1 MIRAAIMAVI
11 LPFYVSQTISVAD
24 VPEIREEPAQIQ
36 QEEIAEPSME
46 YVGDYRVTAY
56 AYYEG
61 GTENYYTASGATP
74 VPYYTVATGDEFDF
88 GTVLYIEGIGEVQ
101 VQDRGGFGPGIIDL
115 HIGYDSMDSFEDTTR
130 AVYVVHY

>member
-24 VPEIREEPAQIQ
+24 VPEIREEQVEIQ

-46 YVGDYRVTAY
+46 YAGDYRVTAY

-61 GTENYYTASGATP
+61 GGENYYTAGGWEP
-74 VPYYTVATGDEFDF
+74 VPYYTVATGDEFDL
-88 GTVLYIEGIGEVQ
+88 GTVFYIEGIGEVQ

>member
-24 VPEIREEPAQIQ
+24 VPEIREEPVEIQ

-61 GTENYYTASGATP
+61 GTENYYTASGMEP
-74 VPYYTVATGDEFDF
+74 IPYYTVATGDEFDF
-88 GTVLYIEGIGEVQ
+88 GTVLYIEGLGEVM
-101 VQDRGGFGPGIIDL
+101 VMDRGGFGPGIIDY
-115 HIGYDSMDSFEDTTR
+115 HIGDAPMESFEDTTR